1 MRGDTMTPMQRT
13 LTTLGQ
19 REPDRVPLFLM
30 LTMHGAPE
38 LGLDLRSYFG
48 SAEHLA
54 RGQMRMLQRY
64 GGDCLYGF
72 FHAALEH
79 EAWGGETIYRDD
91 GPPNAGAPVITRDD
105 QIDTLQPPR
114 VADAKV
120 LHRALEAQRLLKAE
134 VGDTVPII
142 GVVMSPFSLPVM
154 QMGFDRYLL
163 LMHEQ
168 PERHARLMQA
178 NEAFCIEWGN
188 AQLAAGAT
196 AICYFDPVASSTI
209 VPAEI
214 YRRAGKPSAQ
224 RVLATLK
231 GPVATGLASGRCLPV
246 LDDLVDTGTVA
257 VGVSTLEDLGALK
270 AAAADRVALMGN
282 LNGIEMR
289 RWTPQQ
295 AETEV
300 RRAIARGA
308 PGGGFVLSD
317 NHGEIP
323 LQVPPETVHAI
334 AEAVRVWGH
343 YPLRPDVDPD
353 VDPEGAAG
361 PHRTGAPV
369 PAPLPAGP
377 PPH

>member
-1 MRGDTMTPMQRT
+1 MPGDAMTPMQRL

-19 REPDRVPLFLM
+19 REPDRVPLFLP

-38 LGLDLRSYFG
+38 LGLDLRTYF
-48 SAEHLA
+48 SRAENLVN
-54 RGQMRMLQRY
+54 GQLRMLRRY

-91 GPPNAGAPVITRDD
+91 GPPNAGAPVITRDA

-120 LHRALEAQRLLKAE
+120 LHRALEAQRLLKAA

-168 PERHARLMQA
+168 PERHARLMRA

-196 AICYFDPVASSTI
+196 AICYFDPLASSTI
-209 VPAEI
+209 TAPEV

-224 RVLATLK
+224 RVLAALK
-231 GPVATGLASGRCLPV
+231 GPAATGLASGRCLPV
-246 LDDLVDTGTVA
+246 LGDLVDTGTVA
-257 VGVSTLEDLGALK
+257 LGVSTLENLAELK
-270 AAAADRVALMGN
+270 AAAAGRVSLMGN
-282 LNGIEMR
+282 LNAIEMR

-308 PGGGFVLSD
+308 PGGGFVLTD

-323 LQVPPETVHAI
+323 LQVPPATLEVI
-334 AEAVRVWGH
+334 AGATREWGR

-353 VDPEGAAG
+353 HDGDPRA
-361 PHRTGAPV
+361 V
-369 PAPLPAGP
+369 PASPTEVT
-377 PPH
+377 

>member
-1 MRGDTMTPMQRT
+1 MHGGRMTPMQRL

-19 REPDRVPLFLM
+19 REPDRVPLFL
-30 LTMHGAPE
+30 LTTMHGAPE
-38 LGLDLRSYFG
+38 LGLGLQSYFSSG
-48 SAEHLA
+48 EHVA
-54 RGQMRMLQRY
+54 RGQLRMHRRY

-79 EAWGGETIYRDD
+79 EAWGGEAIFRDD
-91 GPPNAGAPVITRDD
+91 GPPNAGAPVITRDA
-105 QIDTLQPPR
+105 QIDALQPPR
-114 VADAKV
+114 MADAKV
-120 LHRALEAQRLLKAE
+120 LHRVLDALRLMKAE
-134 VGDTVPII
+134 VGDTVPIV

-154 QMGFDRYLL
+154 QLGFDRYLL

-178 NEAFCIEWGN
+178 NETFCIEWGN

-209 VPAEI
+209 VPPAV
-214 YRRAGKPSAQ
+214 YRRAGQPSAR
-224 RVLATLK
+224 RVLAALK
-231 GPVATGLASGRCLPV
+231 GPAATHMASGRCLPV

-257 VGVSTLEDLGALK
+257 VGVSTLEDLRTLK
-270 AAAADRVALMGN
+270 AAAAGRVSLMGN

-295 AETEV
+295 AEAEV

-308 PGGGFVLSD
+308 PGGGFVLTD

-323 LQVPPETVHAI
+323 LQVPSETLMAI
-334 AEAVRVWGH
+334 AEAVREWGH
-343 YPLRPDVDPD
+343 YPLRADVDPD
-353 VDPEGAAG
+353 GGLHSEGAVAVAD
-361 PHRTGAPV
+361 R
-369 PAPLPAGP
+369 